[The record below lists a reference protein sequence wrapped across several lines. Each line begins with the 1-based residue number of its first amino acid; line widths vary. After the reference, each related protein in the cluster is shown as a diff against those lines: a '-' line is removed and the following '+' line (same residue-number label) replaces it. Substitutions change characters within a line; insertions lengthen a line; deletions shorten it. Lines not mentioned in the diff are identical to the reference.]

1 MRGQPAMS
9 NKDFFP
15 AAPMS
20 CKKCFKLPAETVPFN
35 MCGRCRSVRYCTVDC
50 QQADWVAHKP
60 ECKERAKLR
69 SQKLDSDFGIACFRG
84 DEAEVTNLLAAGANC
99 NCLNPMTK
107 ASAIMGP
114 AQRGHIGVIRLLVK
128 AGANTNYATSTG
140 ENALNL
146 AASKGHSAICTL
158 LVEEGGA
165 AVDGMDSDG
174 NTPLITAA
182 LMGLAG
188 TVRELLR
195 LGANP
200 RHKAS
205 GNVTALSVATR
216 GGHRECA
223 DILRAALV

>member
-1 MRGQPAMS
+1 MQAQLRI
-9 NKDFFP
+9 
-15 AAPMS
+15 
-20 CKKCFKLPAETVPFN
+20 AESPIF
-35 MCGRCRSVRYCTVDC
+35 
-50 QQADWVAHKP
+50 
-60 ECKERAKLR
+60 
-69 SQKLDSDFGIACFRG
+69 SDFGIACFRG
-84 DEAEVTNLLAAGANC
+84 DEAEVTALLAAGANC
-99 NCLNPMTK
+99 NCLNPITK
-107 ASAIMGP
+107 ASAVMGP

-128 AGANTNYATSTG
+128 AGANTNYATIDG
-140 ENALNL
+140 ENALHL
-146 AASKGHSAICTL
+146 AASKGHSSICTL

-165 AVDGMDSDG
+165 AVDGIDSDG
-174 NTPLITAA
+174 NTPLISAA